1 MIMEFSEMKKR
12 GADSTQ
18 NVKKKAQMIY
28 MVYDRVFYKFQEIAN
43 NTFRLQHEG

>member
-18 NVKKKAQMIY
+18 NVGKKSIDDIY
-28 MVYDRVFYKFQEIAN
+28 G
-43 NTFRLQHEG
+43 L